1 MPILRKIINIFLFAL
16 AGWFLQSL
24 CLAAIPKSSMILQRT
39 AENSGRGI
47 YQIEIEAQFPSAQET
62 TVLREVWMIQD
73 SQNMKVQ
80 ISGMKDYKD
89 IVTAFIQITNGNR
102 SFGKDLRKSSSE
114 NWEKY
119 FHSRHSEVLAQLMAQ
134 EKIAPATAY
143 LSKPLKSLKDFELT
157 QESFLRLSR
166 NGGVVTYAYGTP
178 AIPEK
183 TDETFPG
190 LWIEQDQFLIR
201 KIRLNS
207 GAELTADKYSS
218 YPSGLN
224 FPKTRTI
231 RWGGQQATLQT
242 LNVSL
247 KNKTQYDNFGSK
259 TTSKPE
265 SFKLLPNGAVIED
278 FYKRFR

>member
-1 MPILRKIINIFLFAL
+1 
-16 AGWFLQSL
+16 
-24 CLAAIPKSSMILQRT
+24 
-39 AENSGRGI
+39 
-47 YQIEIEAQFPSAQET
+47 
-62 TVLREVWMIQD
+62 MIQD

-207 GAELTADKYSS
+207 
-218 YPSGLN
+218 SGLN